1 MKKIYIHILIFVICL
16 LAWSAAGA
24 TILKNLY
31 EVGVPVITQDAKERK
46 QAIKQAFEVLLVRVT
61 GKRDLPQTETGQAMI
76 KNARRYVSSFRY
88 EMLELPPE
96 EVVAEATE
104 EPGETDGQTDQEQTE
119 PLLPAD
125 QSGQSE
131 EADIEEP
138 PKPTQ
143 KLVVTFDE
151 KLVKNKLWK
160 QKLPV
165 WGKTRPSTL
174 LWVAVQDEEKR
185 VLLDASE
192 PTPLLFYFE
201 KQAEKRGVPILFP
214 LLDLEDQIN
223 INVTDVWGAFKDPI
237 KNASLRYQ
245 PEAILTAR
253 LFLDPFGS
261 WQTRWTLYQGSDEI
275 DWQENSPDLESAVV
289 AGLDQLADRLAQR
302 YAHISSV
309 QDDSDFLIYI
319 SDVKSL
325 TDYVRVSKYL
335 NGLSTIKHAEL
346 IQVKGDELVY
356 RLDLRSNP
364 KALKQAIKLGKVLLS
379 AEDPFAPEMSTLSR
393 LNYRLMP

>member
-1 MKKIYIHILIFVICL
+1 MKKTYIHIITFVICL
-16 LAWSAAGA
+16 LAWSAASA

-46 QAIKQAFEVLLVRVT
+46 QAIKQAFEILLVRVT
-61 GKRDLPQTETGQAMI
+61 GKRDLPQTATGQLMI

-88 EMLELPPE
+88 EILELPPVEQTPPE
-96 EVVAEATE
+96 ETE
-104 EPGETDGQTDQEQTE
+104 TVNDADQPELDQVEPPVQTDQ
-119 PLLPAD
+119 
-125 QSGQSE
+125 SE
-131 EADIEEP
+131 EVIDQAP
-138 PKPTQ
+138 TPTQ

-151 KLVKNKLWK
+151 KAVKNTLWK

-174 LWVAVQDEEKR
+174 LWVAVQDEEQR
-185 VLLDASE
+185 ILLDASE
-192 PTPLLFYFE
+192 PTALLSYFE

-223 INVTDVWGAFKDPI
+223 INVTDVWGAFKEPI

-261 WQTRWTLYQGSDEI
+261 WQARWTLYQGSDEI
-275 DWQENSPDLESAVV
+275 DWQVNAADLESVV
-289 AGLDQLADRLAQR
+289 IAGLDQLADRLAQR
-302 YAHISSV
+302 YAHVSSV
-309 QDDSDFLIYI
+309 QDDSEFLIYI
-319 SDVKSL
+319 TDVKSL
-325 TDYVRVSKYL
+325 ADYVRVSKYL
-335 NGLSTIKHAEL
+335 NGLATIKRAEL
-346 IQVKGDELVY
+346 VQVKGDELVY
-356 RLDLRSNP
+356 RLDLRSSP
-364 KALKQAIKLGKVLLS
+364 QALKQAIKLGKVLLT